1 MNQAEKIYSAL
12 VRSHMLLSESDD
24 RFFERYH
31 LGKTRYYALLHIY
44 QQPGIS
50 LSKLS
55 KRLLCTKG
63 NTTRIVRG
71 LEQEGTIA
79 RQADPHDN
87 RALRLLLT
95 EQGEKLLE
103 DASCAYQAHKQSL
116 FTCLEDEAANSLIE
130 NLETINRHFIA
141 ILHPGE
147 GA

>member
-31 LGKTRYYALLHIY
+31 LGKTRYYALLHIN

-50 LSKLS
+50 LSELS

-87 RALRLLLT
+87 RAVRLLLT
-95 EQGEKLLE
+95 ERGEKLLE
-103 DASCAYQAHKQSL
+103 AASHAYQAHKQSL
-116 FTCLEDEAANSLIE
+116 FTCLEAAAASSLIE
-130 NLETINRHFIA
+130 NLETVNKHCIA
-141 ILHPGE
+141 LLRPEAG
-147 GA
+147 G

>member
-31 LGKTRYYALLHIY
+31 LGKTRYYALLHID

-50 LSKLS
+50 LSELS

-71 LEQEGTIA
+71 LEQEGMIA
-79 RQADPHDN
+79 RQVDPHDN
-87 RALRLLLT
+87 RAVRLLLT
-95 EQGEKLLE
+95 ERGANLLK
-103 DASCAYQAHKQSL
+103 DVSHAYQAHKQTL
-116 FTCLEDEAANSLIE
+116 FTCLEDGAANSLIE
-130 NLETINRHFIA
+130 NLETINRHCIT
-141 ILHPGE
+141 LLRPEKG
-147 GA
+147 G